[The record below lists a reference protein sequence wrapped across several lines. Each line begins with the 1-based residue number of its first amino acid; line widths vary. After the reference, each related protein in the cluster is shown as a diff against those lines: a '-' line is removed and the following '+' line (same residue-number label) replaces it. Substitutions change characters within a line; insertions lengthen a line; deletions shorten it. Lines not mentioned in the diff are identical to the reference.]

1 MAPAQRRKSLSQR
14 LGISPG
20 DLDTIIPVPRA
31 HGLMAYLY
39 DTFPNT
45 YWDSDDL
52 TTLAM
57 GICMLAKDL
66 QVAERMRAMAP
77 SDDAHFMETL
87 PMLGEL
93 IEYHQHVREL
103 WAPVLDIDCDR
114 DHDSRRE
121 RLRGFIQEHL
131 NGYSSPDTI
140 LMEGVDLVRRSE
152 IRPRLALT

>member
-39 DTFPNT
+39 DTFPST

-66 QVAERMRAMAP
+66 QVSDRMLAMAP

-103 WAPVLDIDCDR
+103 WAPVTDIDCDR
-114 DHDSRRE
+114 DHNTRRA
-121 RLRGFIQEHL
+121 RLLEFIREHL
-131 NGYSSPDTI
+131 NGYATPDAV
-140 LMEGVDLVRRSE
+140 LMDGVDLVRRSE
-152 IRPRLALT
+152 IRPRLAFT